1 MNSNCLNGDRTPETP
16 CKLAP
21 AGFCKG
27 RQRYT
32 CRKDRGGCG
41 KSYMNDANPVGRPVV
56 DDRLTNADRVRVC
69 FGNMGTSGTGKTW
82 YVVRDREACIKS
94 AIVTV
99 VLCAHRSIHGDY
111 PGRSIALLSSYPAR
125 MRRWIIEEF
134 EIPMF

>member
-1 MNSNCLNGDRTPETP
+1 MDCLNDDHAAASP

-41 KSYMNDANPVGRPVV
+41 KGYMENANPVGNLVKN
-56 DDRLTNADRVRVC
+56 DGLTKADRVRKC

-82 YVVRDREACIKS
+82 YVIRNRETCTKA
-94 AIVTV
+94 AIVSV
-99 VLCAHRSIHGDY
+99 VLCAHRSVHEEY

-125 MRRWIIEEF
+125 TRRWIIEKF
-134 EIPMF
+134 EIPMY